1 MGIVNNV
8 FFLDLNF
15 LSKKGDDKLKA
26 FAKSEELEVEDI
38 IQIIYN
44 EAERIGETDKV
55 KVTFKI
61 LDEKEGTFKVIV
73 EPSYVKYKGS
83 IIYPFDTIKSLDYE
97 LPLDCVCGKITLYN
111 KKSEYKD
118 MSLTI
123 DGIGLDLFKMT
134 YKAAKEFL
142 VGISDRKGKNRYIE
156 FPDAIC
162 FKQFGIKINATKDQ
176 DGHAL
181 ENKLIAS
188 VDVYNKEEFFKEYYF
203 EPEVVV
209 EEKYDVDI
217 NEVAKSITSIDEIT
231 GNRDSKYDYEI
242 PKYEMPPMPEIPTY
256 EMPKIDIPTV
266 EIPNVEIPEVELP
279 EKVEIPEVVIPE
291 MEKQEEEQPK
301 EEVVEE
307 KQEEVVEV
315 VDKKPRAKTKIKED
329 LKEYENNVG
338 NTTEE
343 IVDETEDPRIQ
354 SINLDDDFEFEIDL
368 GGHQEKKEEV
378 KVEIKEEGKEE
389 PQEEIEED
397 VVEEVELTEK
407 QKQIEEIRKVLQ
419 EEEEMQRKLQESINA
434 KLAELKKAEE
444 SEAIQQKLN
453 DRIKSSLEELRR
465 TEAEEKNQNIIK
477 FEKKE
482 VIESVEV
489 AEPDGY
495 KAYSIV
501 SYEGIREQ
509 GQDKLAVFFGQNKKD
524 VRDYFGTQPK
534 EVRDYEEM
542 EIYDIFYAYYDDL
555 GACTGI
561 GVYNQEAL
569 EEKLALFLLNENLI
583 RMKYK
588 DIVALIKEND
598 GSAIEDEDGIIS
610 LKYGIS
616 VDPKEVD
623 NYQDEICD
631 VIHIFKKGY
640 YDEVYEIF

>member
-15 LSKKGDDKLKA
+15 LDKKGDDKLKQ
-26 FAKSEELEVEDI
+26 FAKDEDLEVNDI

-44 EAERIGETDKV
+44 EAERIGESDKV

-73 EPSYVKYKGS
+73 EPSYVKYKGT
-83 IIYPFDTIKSLDYE
+83 IIYPFDTIKSMDFE

-123 DGIGLDLFKMT
+123 DGVGLDIFKMP
-134 YKAAKEFL
+134 YKAAKSL
-142 VGISDRKGKNRYIE
+142 LIDVSDRKGKNRYIE

-162 FKQFGIKINATKDQ
+162 FKQFGIRVNAAKDN
-176 DGHAL
+176 DGNVL
-181 ENKLIAS
+181 DDEVILS

-203 EPEVVV
+203 EEEIVQ

-217 NEVAKSITSIDEIT
+217 NEVAKNITSIDEIT
-231 GNRDSKYDYEI
+231 GNKDSRYNYEI
-242 PKYEMPPMPEIPTY
+242 PKYEMPPMPEIPKF
-256 EMPKIDIPTV
+256 EMPKV
-266 EIPNVEIPEVELP
+266 EIPQVEIPQVEIPEVEMP

-291 MEKQEEEQPK
+291 METPRKEEQPK
-301 EEVVEE
+301 EEAP
-307 KQEEVVEV
+307 VEV
-315 VDKKPRAKTKIKED
+315 VDKKPRRKKVNKED
-329 LKEYENNVG
+329 LKEYEKNVG

-354 SINLDDDFEFEIDL
+354 NIDFSDDSEFEIEIDL
-368 GGHQEKKEEV
+368 GLLQEEKKEEP
-378 KVEIKEEGKEE
+378 KAEIKEEVKTEIKESKKE
-389 PQEEIEED
+389 VE
-397 VVEEVELTEK
+397 EEVELSPK
-407 QKQIEEIRKVLQ
+407 QKEIEELKELLK
-419 EEEEMQRKLQESINA
+419 EEER
-434 KLAELKKAEE
+434 
-444 SEAIQQKLN
+444 QQKILEE
-453 DRIKSSLEELRR
+453 RIKAKLEELKR
-465 TEAEEKNQNIIK
+465 EQEEKNIIK

-489 AEPDGY
+489 AEPEGY
-495 KAYSIV
+495 KSYNVV
-501 SYEGIREQ
+501 SYEGIKEQ
-509 GQDKLAVFFGQNKKD
+509 GSNKLSVFFGQNKKD
-524 VRDYFGTQPK
+524 VKAYFGTEPK

-542 EIYDIFYAYYDDL
+542 EIYDIFYAYYDEN
-555 GACTGI
+555 GSCTGI
-561 GVYNQEAL
+561 GIYNQEAL
-569 EEKLALFLLNENLI
+569 EDKVALYFLNENLI
-583 RMKYK
+583 TMKYK
-588 DIVALIKEND
+588 DIVALIKQND

-616 VDPKEVD
+616 IDPKEVA